1 METNRGPSYRE
12 WCDVL
17 EHTSNHSFD
26 ALKAISERI
35 EEKEVSRLSAAQR
48 ADLLQRLGDLQI
60 AAAQREER
68 LSA

>member
-1 METNRGPSYRE
+1 MASNRGPSYHE

-17 EHTSNHSFD
+17 AHTSNYSFD
-26 ALKAISERI
+26 ELKAISERI
-35 EEKEVSRLSAAQR
+35 EEKEASRLSTAQR

-60 AAAQREER
+60 AAARREER